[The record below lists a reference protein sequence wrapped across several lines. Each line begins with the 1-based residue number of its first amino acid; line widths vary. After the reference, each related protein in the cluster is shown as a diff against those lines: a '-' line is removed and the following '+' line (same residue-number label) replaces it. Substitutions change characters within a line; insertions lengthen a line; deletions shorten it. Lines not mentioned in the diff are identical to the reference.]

1 MLRDD
6 DLVEL
11 FEYLSK
17 EPVIAPL
24 TMLTVEGMP
33 Y

>member
-1 MLRDD
+1 MRDEY
-6 DLVEL
+6 LVEL

-24 TMLTVEGMP
+24 TILTVEGMP